1 MYVHLG
7 QSVVLPEGEIL
18 GIVDLDNAS
27 WAYKTREFLDRAERE
42 GRVVSVSEDLPRS
55 FVLARRDGQET
66 MIYLCQL
73 SASALL
79 RRTKSG
85 ML

>member
-18 GIVDLDNAS
+18 GIFDLDNAS